1 MKKNFLLLAAALA
14 LLVTTGASA
23 QTINLKANVPF
34 SFVVDRTTLPA
45 GEYSVESIANSEG
58 VLTIRGVDT
67 KTARLIMSHACESVN
82 TASHA
87 KLVFHRYGDQY
98 FLSQVWVGGNNRG
111 HELLPSA
118 REKEVAKDF
127 RAEKVMLAVA
137 GR

>member
-1 MKKNFLLLAAALA
+1 MKRNVLLLAAALA

-67 KTARLIMSHACESVN
+67 KTARLIMSHACESVKA
-82 TASHA
+82 ASHA
-87 KLVFHRYGDQY
+87 KLIFHRYGDQY